1 MLNEIPNPL
10 RRYLT
15 SAKMEQLQL
24 LREYV
29 LNKTHKCFQSCTASN
44 NIIYSTYTF
53 IEGEPVV
60 TVVVQ
65 CPVCNQL
72 TYLLYTANS
81 YNTPIYRESF
91 ISIPFIRIFLN
102 NYSPYPLKMSSQL
115 YSYLASTL
123 NNYYLNIQIRKNKRA
138 KYVNI
143 IDIFDYCFENT
154 LLLQPLLFLKHFML
168 SDNTEKNKLTIL
180 SILSLSKKQ
189 IHEIFSLSK
198 KQVHEVDKITKEK
211 QLAYY
216 VQ

>member
-1 MLNEIPNPL
+1 MLNE
-10 RRYLT
+10 
-15 SAKMEQLQL
+15 KLQL
-24 LREYV
+24 LQAHV
-29 LNKTHKCFQSCTASN
+29 LNKTHKCFQSCIPHSN
-44 NIIYSTYTF
+44 NIIYYTHTF

-65 CPVCNQL
+65 CPKCKQL
-72 TYLLYTANS
+72 TYLLYTLDN

-115 YSYLASTL
+115 YQYLLHVL
-123 NNYYLNIQIRKNKRA
+123 NNYYLNVQIRKNKRA

-154 LLLQPLLFLKHFML
+154 LLIQPLLFLKHFML
-168 SDNTEKNKLTIL
+168 SDNIEKSKQIII
-180 SILSLSKKQ
+180 SILSLNKKQ

-198 KQVHEVDKITKEK
+198 KQTQELGKRTLEK
-211 QLAYY
+211 QLTYY
-216 VQ
+216 VH